1 MASNRDHLS
10 LKKKRN
16 EEIKSLLGPCMISFA
31 IPLFIPGLTI
41 TLVAF
46 SDETGFSKYGTLHVV
61 GILILSAACVLLVVG
76 CVIKCT
82 CKSKVFPMMQVASHK
97 VTTHEKP
104 KQMIG
109 VTLTRDRLPPLNH
122 GPLPGGSSIP
132 RDHVSRVPARSLP
145 TTDSGSDSGDMTV
158 SASEDDQDSPH
169 LEPTNFD
176 GLPANN
182 FMLEPSN
189 NNIDK
194 TKSGR
199 KETAILI
206 ENTDSSKS
214 YGVTNTTSALQVQNA
229 AFLMEDERQS
239 TKANLACPSYTDLR
253 HNGREHR
260 TSDARD
266 TPSEQG
272 RQVSPEMETRLRK
285 PASGWLSR
293 QSDDRLMV
301 ASKISS
307 ETLSHS
313 ESSEVTDD
321 RDADD
326 DDDDDATLTEASR
339 NCSTVPEIADLDRD
353 DTVEVDRFNNVWRG
367 ESQNSVEI
375 SSVLSQEEY
384 SEESLSVVSK
394 EQLEIAEPSGSRG
407 RASTDSA
414 MESGGD
420 HSRALSRRISD
431 RPEANGRLM
440 EDLEGG
446 GELPRSP
453 SLRVSDRIEPT
464 NRLGDGL
471 DWRSAHPRALPR
483 RVSDTSFR

>member
-1 MASNRDHLS
+1 MASNRDQLS
-10 LKKKRN
+10 LKRLRN
-16 EEIKSLLGPCMISFA
+16 EEIKALLGPCMISFA
-31 IPLFIPGLTI
+31 IPLLIPGLTI

-46 SDETGFSKYGTLHVV
+46 SDETGFSKYGALHIV
-61 GILILSAACVLLVVG
+61 GILILSAACVLLVAG

-104 KQMIG
+104 KQ
-109 VTLTRDRLPPLNH
+109 VVSVALTRDRLPPLN
-122 GPLPGGSSIP
+122 GPLPGGSSIL
-132 RDHVSRVPARSLP
+132 RDQIPKTERRVPSWRLSG
-145 TTDSGSDSGDMTV
+145 TDSGSDSGDITV
-158 SASEDDQDSPH
+158 SALEDNLYSSRSEKNKLH
-169 LEPTNFD
+169 

-189 NNIDK
+189 NNTDK
-194 TKSGR
+194 TKSER
-199 KETAILI
+199 KKQTILI
-206 ENTDSSKS
+206 ENTDSGKS
-214 YGVTNTTSALQVQNA
+214 YGGTNTTSALQVQNA
-229 AFLMEDERQS
+229 ALSIEDEGRS
-239 TKANLACPSYTDLR
+239 TKAALACPSYTNML
-253 HNGREHR
+253 HNNGEHGIQ
-260 TSDARD
+260 
-266 TPSEQG
+266 EEHN
-272 RQVSPEMETRLRK
+272 QVSPDEETRIRK
-285 PASGWLSR
+285 PVSGWVSR
-293 QSDDRLMV
+293 QSDAKLMG
-301 ASKISS
+301 ASKISP

-321 RDADD
+321 RDAD

-353 DTVEVDRFNNVWRG
+353 DAVEVDRFNNVWRG

-394 EQLEIAEPSGSRG
+394 DQLEIAEPSGSRG

-420 HSRALSRRISD
+420 HSRALSHRISD
-431 RPEANGRLM
+431 RVETNGRLM

-446 GELPRSP
+446 GERPIPP
-453 SLRVSDRIEPT
+453 SRRVSDRVEARG
-464 NRLGDGL
+464 RLGDSLEGVQ
-471 DWRSAHPRALPR
+471 PRALPR